1 MTSPSPPAQQVSA
14 TERDSI
20 RDFLYLEAL
29 ALDERRFRDWLGF
42 FSDDATYV
50 VPVRVTREDLADW
63 ELSPSSRIFDD
74 TRQTLEVRVRRLE
87 TDFAWAEQPPSRTR
101 HYVTNVLVEA
111 QPDDSVLVRSNVLVY
126 RSRGSETVPNLF
138 SAQRRDVLRRHGAS
152 WLIEQRWAALD
163 QSVVNAHNLSI
174 FL

>member
-1 MTSPSPPAQQVSA
+1 
-14 TERDSI
+14 
-20 RDFLYLEAL
+20 
-29 ALDERRFRDWLGF
+29 
-42 FSDDATYV
+42 

-138 SAQRRDVLRRHGAS
+138 SAQRRDVLRRHGDS